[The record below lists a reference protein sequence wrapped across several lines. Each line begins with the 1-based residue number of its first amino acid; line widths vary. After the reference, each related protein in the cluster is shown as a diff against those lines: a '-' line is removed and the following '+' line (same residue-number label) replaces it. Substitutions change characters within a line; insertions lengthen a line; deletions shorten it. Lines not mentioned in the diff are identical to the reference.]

1 MTREE
6 WITRYAAYMKSVA
19 GLSDAEA
26 VEVTNPAIEA
36 VEQEAK
42 DYGTDPDW
50 TDPEGAADEE
60 LSYWTDDS
68 DA

>member
-6 WITRYAAYMKSVA
+6 WITRYAAHMKSVA

-26 VEVTNPAIEA
+26 VEVTKPAIEA
-36 VEQEAK
+36 VEQEGK
-42 DYGTDPDW
+42 DSGADPDW

-60 LSYWTDDS
+60 LSYWNDDG
-68 DA
+68 DG